1 MSESIDRVEAEA
13 LRLSARNRA
22 RLAHRLLE
30 SLDEAE
36 DPAEVEKAW
45 QVEIERRLAEYTAGV
60 VDTVPASD
68 VFREARDRLR
78 QR

>member
-1 MSESIDRVEAEA
+1 MSEPVDRVEAEA

-30 SLDEAE
+30 SLDDAE
-36 DPAEVEKAW
+36 DPAEVERAW
-45 QVEIERRLAEYTAGV
+45 HAEIERRLAEYAAGV

-78 QR
+78 HR